1 MCYFLDVVGYLGPL
15 AMFRMILP
23 PGVRIWFSVSKENKD
38 QQETRRMWFVQYLT
52 FSGQER
58 LVFVQT
64 TFHLLSGDLY
74 SPYFL
79 YILLCLFRFFLY
91 LSLPV
96 VIIFSLFSLDLFVA
110 RKLAGCRYI
119 FPVFT
124 SNLLIGI
131 YFWLYCIL
139 KSARLFYHLVSV
151 SLCDIVGYTTP
162 TLYATVFCFHTYNI
176 SSKAPA

>member
-23 PGVRIWFSVSKENKD
+23 PGVRIWFRVSKENKD

-79 YILLCLFRFFLY
+79 YIFLCLFRFCLY
-91 LSLPV
+91 LSFSV
-96 VIIFSLFSLDLFVA
+96 VIIFSLFSLGLFVA
-110 RKLAGCRYI
+110 RKLAGYRYI
-119 FPVFT
+119 SPVFT
-124 SNLLIGI
+124 SNLLNGI

-139 KSARLFYHLVSV
+139 KSALLFYHLVPV

-162 TLYATVFCFHTYNI
+162 TLYAMVFCFHAYNI